1 MTDFFEAI
9 LNYLI
14 QITSEIGYIGVITI
28 VGLEYAC
35 FPMPSEIVLPFVG
48 FLAASGRMSYIGVLI
63 ASTIAGILG
72 SLVCY
77 YIGYFGGKPILDKI
91 GDKMPSSRK
100 SIFAAKDT
108 FDKYDKIS
116 VVIARVLPLARTYIS
131 IPAGIARMNVVKF
144 IFFSSIGII
153 IWNTV
158 LISLGYYLG
167 SNWMMVE
174 QLMEKYTIFIGILV
188 LVLTAIYFI
197 KKRK

>member
-48 FLAASGRMSYIGVLI
+48 FLAASGKMSFIEVLVVSI
-63 ASTIAGILG
+63 IAGILG
-72 SLVCY
+72 SLICY

-91 GDKMPSSRK
+91 GDKVPSSRK
-100 SIFAAKDT
+100 SIFAAKAT
-108 FDKYDKIS
+108 FDRYDKIS
-116 VVIARVLPLARTYIS
+116 VMIARVLPLARTYIS
-131 IPAGIARMNVVKF
+131 IPAGIARMNVFKF
-144 IFFSSIGII
+144 ILFSSIGII
-153 IWNTV
+153 VWNTV

-174 QLMEKYTIFIGILV
+174 QLMERYTIFIAGILV
-188 LVLTAIYFI
+188 ILAAVYFLR
-197 KKRK
+197 KRK

>member
-116 VVIARVLPLARTYIS
+116 VMIARVLPLARTYIS

>member
-14 QITSEIGYIGVITI
+14 QITSEIGYIGVVTI

-77 YIGYFGGKPILDKI
+77 YIGYFGGKPVLDRI
-91 GDKMPSSRK
+91 GDKIPSSRK
-100 SIFAAKDT
+100 SIFAAKGT

-116 VVIARVLPLARTYIS
+116 VMIARVLPLARTYIS
-131 IPAGIARMNVVKF
+131 IPAGIARMNVFKF

-174 QLMEKYTIFIGILV
+174 QLMKKYTLFIGLLV

>member
-1 MTDFFEAI
+1 MTNIFESI

-14 QITSEIGYIGVITI
+14 VITSEIGYIGVITI

-35 FPMPSEIVLPFVG
+35 FPLPSEIVLPFVG
-48 FLAASGRMSYIGVLI
+48 FLAASGAVSYIGVLI

-77 YIGYFGGKPILDKI
+77 YIGYFGGKPILDRI
-91 GDKMPSSRK
+91 GDKVPSSRK
-100 SIFAAKDT
+100 SIFAAKNT

-116 VVIARVLPLARTYIS
+116 VMIARVLPLARTYIS
-131 IPAGIARMNVVKF
+131 IPAGIARMNVFKF
-144 IFFSSIGII
+144 ILFSSIGII

-174 QLMEKYTIFIGILV
+174 QLMKKYTLFIGILV
-188 LVLTAIYFI
+188 LVLTVAYFI

>member
-1 MTDFFEAI
+1 MTNIFESI

-14 QITSEIGYIGVITI
+14 VITSEIGNIGVITI

-35 FPMPSEIVLPFVG
+35 FPLPSEIVLPFVG
-48 FLAASGRMSYIGVLI
+48 FLAASGAVSYIGVLI

-77 YIGYFGGKPILDKI
+77 YIGYFGGKPILDRI
-91 GDKMPSSRK
+91 GDKVPSSRK
-100 SIFAAKDT
+100 SIFAAKNT

-116 VVIARVLPLARTYIS
+116 VMIARVLPLARTYIS
-131 IPAGIARMNVVKF
+131 IPAGIARMNVFKF
-144 IFFSSIGII
+144 ILFSSIGII

-174 QLMEKYTIFIGILV
+174 QLMKKYTLFIGILV
-188 LVLTAIYFI
+188 LVLTVIYLI
-197 KKRK
+197 RKRK

>member
-48 FLAASGRMSYIGVLI
+48 FLAASGKMSFIEVLVVSI
-63 ASTIAGILG
+63 IAGILG
-72 SLVCY
+72 SLICY

-91 GDKMPSSRK
+91 GDKVPSSRK
-100 SIFAAKDT
+100 SIFAAKAT
-108 FDKYDKIS
+108 FDRYDKIS
-116 VVIARVLPLARTYIS
+116 VMIARVLPLARTYIS
-131 IPAGIARMNVVKF
+131 IPAGIARMNVFKF
-144 IFFSSIGII
+144 ILFSSIGII
-153 IWNTV
+153 VWNTV

-174 QLMEKYTIFIGILV
+174 QLMERYTIFIAGILV
-188 LVLTAIYFI
+188 ILAAVYFLR
-197 KKRK
+197 KRI

>member
-1 MTDFFEAI
+1 MTNIFEAI
-9 LNYLI
+9 FNYLI
-14 QITSEIGYIGVITI
+14 QITSEIGYIGVIII

-48 FLAASGRMSYIGVLI
+48 FLAASGRVSYIGVLVV
-63 ASTIAGILG
+63 STIAGILG

-77 YIGYFGGKPILDKI
+77 YIGYFGGKPVLDRI
-91 GDKMPSSRK
+91 GDKIPSSRK

-116 VVIARVLPLARTYIS
+116 VMIARVLPLARTYIS
-131 IPAGIARMNVVKF
+131 IPAGIARMNVLKF
-144 IFFSSIGII
+144 ILFSSIGII

-167 SNWMMVE
+167 SNWMIVE
-174 QLMEKYTIFIGILV
+174 QLMKKYTLFIGLLV

>member
-1 MTDFFEAI
+1 MTNIFESI

-14 QITSEIGYIGVITI
+14 VITSEIGYIGVITI

-35 FPMPSEIVLPFVG
+35 FPLPSEIVLPFVG
-48 FLAASGRMSYIGVLI
+48 FLAASGAVSYIGVLI

-77 YIGYFGGKPILDKI
+77 YIGYFGGKPILDRI
-91 GDKMPSSRK
+91 GDKVPSSRK
-100 SIFAAKDT
+100 SIFAAKNT

-116 VVIARVLPLARTYIS
+116 VMIARVLPLARTYIS
-131 IPAGIARMNVVKF
+131 IPAGIARMNVFKF
-144 IFFSSIGII
+144 ILFSSIGII

-174 QLMEKYTIFIGILV
+174 QLMKKYTLFIGILV
-188 LVLTAIYFI
+188 LILTVAYFI

>member
-1 MTDFFEAI
+1 MTNIFESI

-14 QITSEIGYIGVITI
+14 GITSEIGYIGVITI

-35 FPMPSEIVLPFVG
+35 FPLPSEIVLPFVG
-48 FLAASGRMSYIGVLI
+48 FLAASGAVSYIGVLI

-77 YIGYFGGKPILDKI
+77 YIGYFGGKPILDRI
-91 GDKMPSSRK
+91 GDKVPSSRK
-100 SIFAAKDT
+100 SIFAAKNT

-116 VVIARVLPLARTYIS
+116 VMIARVLPLARTYIS
-131 IPAGIARMNVVKF
+131 IPAGIARMNVFKF
-144 IFFSSIGII
+144 ILFSSIGII

-174 QLMEKYTIFIGILV
+174 QLMKKYTLFIGILV
-188 LVLTAIYFI
+188 LILTVAYFI

>member
-1 MTDFFEAI
+1 MTNIFESI

-14 QITSEIGYIGVITI
+14 VITSEIGYIGVITI

-35 FPMPSEIVLPFVG
+35 FPLPSEIVLPFVG
-48 FLAASGRMSYIGVLI
+48 FLAASGAVSYIGVLI

-77 YIGYFGGKPILDKI
+77 YIGYFGGKPILDRI
-91 GDKMPSSRK
+91 GDKVPSSRK
-100 SIFAAKDT
+100 SIFAAKNT

-116 VVIARVLPLARTYIS
+116 VMIARVLPLARTYIS
-131 IPAGIARMNVVKF
+131 IPAGIARMNVFKF
-144 IFFSSIGII
+144 ILFSSIGII

-174 QLMEKYTIFIGILV
+174 QLMKKYTLFIGILV
-188 LVLTAIYFI
+188 LVLTVIYLI
-197 KKRK
+197 RKRK

>member
-48 FLAASGRMSYIGVLI
+48 FLAASGKMSFIEVLVVSI
-63 ASTIAGILG
+63 IAGILG
-72 SLVCY
+72 SLICY

-91 GDKMPSSRK
+91 GDKVPSSRK
-100 SIFAAKDT
+100 SIFAAKAT
-108 FDKYDKIS
+108 FERYDKIS
-116 VVIARVLPLARTYIS
+116 VMIARVLPLARTYIS
-131 IPAGIARMNVVKF
+131 IPAGIARMNVFKF
-144 IFFSSIGII
+144 ILFSSIGII
-153 IWNTV
+153 VWNTV

-174 QLMEKYTIFIGILV
+174 QLMERYTIFIAGILV
-188 LVLTAIYFI
+188 ILVAVYFLR
-197 KKRK
+197 KRK

>member
-1 MTDFFEAI
+1 MTNIFESI

-14 QITSEIGYIGVITI
+14 GITSEIGYIGVITI

-35 FPMPSEIVLPFVG
+35 FPLPSEIVLPFVG
-48 FLAASGRMSYIGVLI
+48 FLAASGAVSYIGVLI

-77 YIGYFGGKPILDKI
+77 YIGYFGGKPILDRI
-91 GDKMPSSRK
+91 GDKVPSSRK
-100 SIFAAKDT
+100 SIFAAKNT

-116 VVIARVLPLARTYIS
+116 VMIARVLPLARTYIS
-131 IPAGIARMNVVKF
+131 IPAGIARMNVFKF
-144 IFFSSIGII
+144 ILFSSIGII

-174 QLMEKYTIFIGILV
+174 QLMKKYTLFIGILV
-188 LVLTAIYFI
+188 LVLTVIYLI
-197 KKRK
+197 RKRK

>member
-1 MTDFFEAI
+1 MTNIFESI

-14 QITSEIGYIGVITI
+14 VITSEIGYIGVITI

-35 FPMPSEIVLPFVG
+35 FPLPSEIVLPFVG
-48 FLAASGRMSYIGVLI
+48 FLAASGAVSYIGVLI

-77 YIGYFGGKPILDKI
+77 YIGYFGGKPILDRI
-91 GDKMPSSRK
+91 GDKVPSSRK
-100 SIFAAKDT
+100 SIFAAKNT

-116 VVIARVLPLARTYIS
+116 VMIARVLPLARTYIS
-131 IPAGIARMNVVKF
+131 IPAGIARMNVFKF
-144 IFFSSIGII
+144 ILFSSIGII

-174 QLMEKYTIFIGILV
+174 QLMKKYTLFIGILV
-188 LVLTAIYFI
+188 LVLTVIYLI

>member
-1 MTDFFEAI
+1 MTNIFESI

-14 QITSEIGYIGVITI
+14 GITSEIGYIGVITI

-35 FPMPSEIVLPFVG
+35 FPLPSEIVLPFVG
-48 FLAASGRMSYIGVLI
+48 FLAASGAVSYIGVLI

-77 YIGYFGGKPILDKI
+77 YIGYFGGKPILDRI
-91 GDKMPSSRK
+91 GDKVPSSRK
-100 SIFAAKDT
+100 SIFAAKNT

-116 VVIARVLPLARTYIS
+116 VMIARVLPLARTYIS
-131 IPAGIARMNVVKF
+131 IPAGIARMNVFKF
-144 IFFSSIGII
+144 ILFSSIGII

-174 QLMEKYTIFIGILV
+174 QLMKKYTLFIGILV
-188 LVLTAIYFI
+188 LVLAVAYLI

>member
-77 YIGYFGGKPILDKI
+77 YIGYFGGKPVLDKI

-116 VVIARVLPLARTYIS
+116 VMIARVLPLARTYIS